1 MDAVSKVRALVA
13 KIVAILRADGAQRE
27 VPCVALAG
35 RHRFAPH
42 PTFLS
47 SPCGGGEDLATSF
60 LEAAR
65 EEKLKKSAGT
75 GESEPILP
83 SPHPAPLLHTLAGEW
98 GAGGHLLLC
107 LGLRT

>member
-1 MDAVSKVRALVA
+1 M
-13 KIVAILRADGAQRE
+13 
-27 VPCVALAG
+27 ALAG

-107 LGLRT
+107 LGLGLRT